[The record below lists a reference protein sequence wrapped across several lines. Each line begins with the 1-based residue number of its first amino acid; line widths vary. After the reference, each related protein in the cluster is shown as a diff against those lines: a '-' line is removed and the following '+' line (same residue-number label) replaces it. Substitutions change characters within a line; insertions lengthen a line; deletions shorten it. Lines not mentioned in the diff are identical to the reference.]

1 MVVTTSNIP
10 STPADGRVRT
20 VVVDTLADPE
30 HPTVTELK
38 GGKDISLYI
47 TLGGFNFSSTQATI
61 NDQREAVD
69 QDYQRPG
76 RMSIG
81 DASITYID
89 NTNGE
94 FQDQNA
100 AAEALTP
107 GANKY
112 IVRRRG
118 LKHDADWE
126 ADQKV
131 TVIPVQFA
139 EKQLVAGEE
148 NSVQRS
154 QTPFF
159 VTGKWYLESAT
170 VKAN

>member
-1 MVVTTSNIP
+1 MAATTTNIP

-20 VVVDTLADPE
+20 VIVDTLKNPE
-30 HPTVTELK
+30 KPTVAELQA
-38 GGKDISLYI
+38 GSDISLYI
-47 TLGGFNFSSTQATI
+47 TLGGFNFSSSQATI

-76 RMSIG
+76 RMSVG

-94 FQDQNA
+94 FQEQNL
-100 AAEALTP
+100 AAETMTA
-107 GANKY
+107 GANKF

-118 LKHDADWE
+118 LKHDADWA

-131 TVIPVQFA
+131 TVIPVQFG
-139 EKQLVAGEE
+139 EKQLVASEE

-154 QTPFF
+154 QSTFF
-159 VTGKWYLESAT
+159 VTGKWYLENAT
-170 VKAN
+170 VVAQ